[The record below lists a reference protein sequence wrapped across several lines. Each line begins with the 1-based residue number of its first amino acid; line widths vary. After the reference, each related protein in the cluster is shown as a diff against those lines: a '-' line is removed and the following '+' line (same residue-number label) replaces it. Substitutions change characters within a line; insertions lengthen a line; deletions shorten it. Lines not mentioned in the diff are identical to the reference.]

1 MTSQKYLF
9 VPLLCTCGDRF
20 CTTLILWY
28 KNDIKKTPKT
38 SKSDILGGGRGVP
51 IIIIISVG
59 AILGLMWSLEVI
71 FFCFDYV
78 M

>member
-1 MTSQKYLF
+1 M
-9 VPLLCTCGDRF
+9 
-20 CTTLILWY
+20 IL
-28 KNDIKKTPKT
+28 KKTPKT